1 MDMKTIIERMKQNQQ
16 PKPQPSPELQKLIE
30 RIKQRKTEMDARKN
44 NPTKGE

>member
-16 PKPQPSPELQKLIE
+16 PKPQPSPELQKFIE
-30 RIKQRKTEMDARKN
+30 RIKQRKAEMEQEN